1 MGVNKF
7 VAPFGKIGGLVK
19 VDSQEAEKQRARLA
33 KVKQERDA
41 KEVAAALDNLKEV
54 AAGTENTMPA
64 FVRCAEAY
72 ATVGEICDTLR
83 GVFGV
88 QREFLI
94 F

>member
-1 MGVNKF
+1 VGVNKF
-7 VAPFGKIGGLVK
+7 VAPFGKIEGLVK
-19 VDSQEAEKQRARLA
+19 VDPREAEQQRRRLD
-33 KVKQERDA
+33 KVKQERDSA
-41 KEVAAALDNLKEV
+41 AVAAALDNLREV

-64 FVRCAEAY
+64 FIRCAESY
-72 ATVGEICDTLR
+72 ATIGEICDTLR